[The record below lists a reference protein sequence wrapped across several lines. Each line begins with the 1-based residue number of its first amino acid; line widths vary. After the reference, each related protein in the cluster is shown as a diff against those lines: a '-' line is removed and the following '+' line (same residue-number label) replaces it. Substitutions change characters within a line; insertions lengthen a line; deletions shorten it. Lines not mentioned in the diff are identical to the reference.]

1 VLGRTY
7 SNNVDTN
14 LFGELQDDQQFL
26 AGNPEEDDLEQ
37 VQEVQPEHEADFDGI

>member
-7 SNNVDTN
+7 SNNVDSN

-26 AGNPEEDDLEQ
+26 ADIENEDELEQ
-37 VQEVQPEHEADFDGI
+37 VQEVQPEQE

>member
-7 SNNVDTN
+7 SNNVKTN

-26 AGNPEEDDLEQ
+26 AGNQDEDYLEQ
-37 VQEVQPEHEADFDGI
+37 VQEVQPEQE